1 MSSPKLAHLHAF
13 FLAWP
18 CKNRFI
24 SWLVWYFNISFNWIV
39 KYKNSDRNTESIQII
54 SAAEKNSNRLHIVP
68 QTNWFYSVWNE
79 TFWFDIKFT
88 VYWCVI
94 NLCAKTL
101 KFDCVLSVSQI
112 REIVCNIH
120 LKCNKAGSYQ
130 NWNDALKWN
139 HEMIF
144 TYLNT
149 EVSFP
154 LKLISVISE
163 PNTQYS
169 DRCDLIML
177 HLNHSSNCWK
187 ESKASISKNRKH
199 FLLWILFCNGLAF
212 KPFILKARGSYCIPI
227 VLNVKIDINKSHTIF
242 P

>member
-54 SAAEKNSNRLHIVP
+54 SAAEKISNRLHIVP

-79 TFWFDIKFT
+79 TFWFDIKVT

-120 LKCNKAGSYQ
+120 LKCITKLVHIKIGMMP
-130 NWNDALKWN
+130 WNEIMKWFY
-139 HEMIF
+139 ISQ
-144 TYLNT
+144 YW
-149 EVSFP
+149 SF
-154 LKLISVISE
+154 ISI
-163 PNTQYS
+163 
-169 DRCDLIML
+169 
-177 HLNHSSNCWK
+177 
-187 ESKASISKNRKH
+187 
-199 FLLWILFCNGLAF
+199 
-212 KPFILKARGSYCIPI
+212 
-227 VLNVKIDINKSHTIF
+227 KIN
-242 P
+242 